1 MSQKL
6 SLTYEPGIADRRL
19 EQCDLMHT
27 NMDLKISIDS
37 AQLVCW

>member
-6 SLTYEPGIADRRL
+6 SLTSEPGLVDGRL

-27 NMDLKISIDS
+27 SMDFEYNIAS
-37 AQLVCW
+37 AQLVS